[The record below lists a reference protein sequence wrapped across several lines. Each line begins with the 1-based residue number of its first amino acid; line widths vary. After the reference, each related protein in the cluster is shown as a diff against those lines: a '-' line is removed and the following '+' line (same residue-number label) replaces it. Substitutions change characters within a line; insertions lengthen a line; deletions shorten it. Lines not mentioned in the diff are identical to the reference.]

1 VVLKFGNGHCNIV
14 HDVGIG
20 LIGKSLKGTAPD
32 IELGQGTLELL
43 LADVM
48 EYDFEMGEGNADPV
62 QCDGHQN

>member
-1 VVLKFGNGHCNIV
+1 VVLKFGNGLCVIV

-20 LIGKSLKGTAPD
+20 LIGNSLKGTAPD

-43 LADVM
+43 LADIM
-48 EYDFEMGEGNADPV
+48 EYDFKMGEGNAGRV